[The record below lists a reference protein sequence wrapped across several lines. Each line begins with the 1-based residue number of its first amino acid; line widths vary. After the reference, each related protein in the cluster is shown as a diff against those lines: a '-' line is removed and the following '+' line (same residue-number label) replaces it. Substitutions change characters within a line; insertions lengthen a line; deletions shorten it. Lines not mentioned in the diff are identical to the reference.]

1 MNRIEAKNT
10 GRAGAANFGDLLSRW
25 RKKRRF
31 SQLSFGLFA
40 EVSPRH
46 ISFLETGRA
55 RPSRQMV
62 LKLAD
67 CLEIPRAEVNR
78 ALLAAGY
85 SPAYQQ
91 RPENDTDLAPL
102 NQAIESLLANQMPYG
117 GIVLD
122 RDWNI
127 TRANASAA
135 RLLAEAGFGAH
146 RNLLEALAEQSPEAS
161 SIVNWDETVGLALA
175 RVRTEVASGLASA
188 ELGELEQKLAAHFQR
203 YGSGFEVDRAQ
214 AVIPTKFLI
223 GGQTISVFS
232 TIASFGSVQDLA
244 LADLKVELMFPLGE
258 VSESYFRRIQE

>member
-1 MNRIEAKNT
+1 MTQAQTSTISK
-10 GRAGAANFGDLLSRW
+10 AGTPDFGNLLSQW

-67 CLEIPRAEVNR
+67 CLDMPKGETNR

-85 SPAYQQ
+85 APAYQK
-91 RPENDTDLAPL
+91 RPENDADLAPVA
-102 NQAIESLLANQMPYG
+102 QAIESLLANQMPYAG
-117 GIVLD
+117 LVLD

-135 RLLAEAGFGAH
+135 RLLHDAGLGAH
-146 RNLLEALAEQSPEAS
+146 RNLLEALAEQSPDIS
-161 SIVNWDETVGLALA
+161 SIVNWDETVGLALE
-175 RVRTEVASGLASA
+175 RVCTEIASGLASV
-188 ELGELEQKLAAHFQR
+188 ELAALEQKLAAHFQR

-214 AVIPTKFLI
+214 AIIPTKFLI
-223 GGQTISVFS
+223 REQTISVFS

-244 LADLKVELMFPLGE
+244 LADLKVELMFPLDE
-258 VSESYFRRIQE
+258 VSESYFKS

>member
-1 MNRIEAKNT
+1 
-10 GRAGAANFGDLLSRW
+10 GRLLSDW
-25 RKKRRF
+25 RKRRRF

-67 CLEIPRAEVNR
+67 CLEMPKGEVNR

-85 SPAYQQ
+85 APAYQK
-91 RPENDTDLAPL
+91 RPENDADLAPVH
-102 NQAIESLLANQMPYG
+102 QAIDSLLENHMPCP

-127 TRANASAA
+127 TRANAGAV

-146 RNLLEALAEQSPEAS
+146 HNLLEALAEQSREVS
-161 SIVNWDETVGLALA
+161 SIVNWDETVGLALE
-175 RVRTEVASGLASA
+175 RVRTEIVSGVASTELAA
-188 ELGELEQKLAAHFQR
+188 LEQKLASHFQR
-203 YGSGFEVDRAQ
+203 YGSGFEVDRAR
-214 AVIPTKFLI
+214 AVIPTKFRI
-223 GGQTISVFS
+223 GEQVISVFS
-232 TIASFGSVQDLA
+232 TMASFGSVQDLA
-244 LADLKVELMFPLGE
+244 LADLKVELMFPLDE
-258 VSESYFRRIQE
+258 VSESYFKRVKE